1 MLCLVIHD
9 LNFSLSRVKLRLRK
23 LLSISNLFGT
33 FCKII
38 VFFCICETVFKVTI
52 LKNNL
57 STLICDII
65 VIVDEVAEWLR
76 RWTANPLCSARVGSN
91 PILVDNFFFSTFPTL
106 HSFLLYFAKQ
116 FTLSWCVL
124 SCHSLWTCTEKQ
136 KERKLFCLSG
146 VDRLCRD
153 KSLLYVLGFTDA
165 QKLLFSTKTKTS
177 ASKN

>member
-1 MLCLVIHD
+1 M
-9 LNFSLSRVKLRLRK
+9 
-23 LLSISNLFGT
+23 
-33 FCKII
+33 
-38 VFFCICETVFKVTI
+38 
-52 LKNNL
+52 
-57 STLICDII
+57 
-65 VIVDEVAEWLR
+65 AEWLR

-106 HSFLLYFAKQ
+106 HYFLLHFAKQ

-177 ASKN
+177 TSKNRDRAITRHYIYRPARNWVKVEPKIGEIR

>member
-1 MLCLVIHD
+1 M
-9 LNFSLSRVKLRLRK
+9 
-23 LLSISNLFGT
+23 
-33 FCKII
+33 
-38 VFFCICETVFKVTI
+38 
-52 LKNNL
+52 
-57 STLICDII
+57 
-65 VIVDEVAEWLR
+65 AEWLR

-106 HSFLLYFAKQ
+106 HSFLLHFAKQ

-177 ASKN
+177 ASKNWDRAITRYITFIVLLAIG